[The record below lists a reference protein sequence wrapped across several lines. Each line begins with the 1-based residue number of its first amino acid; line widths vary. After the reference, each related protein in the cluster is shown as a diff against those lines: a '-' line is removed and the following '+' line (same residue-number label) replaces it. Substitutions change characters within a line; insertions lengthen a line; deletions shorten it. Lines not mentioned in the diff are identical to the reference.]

1 MRRYALI
8 ILVAALW
15 SLAMARDGLDAWV
28 DRAPMPDLRV
38 ELSVE
43 VRDRHGALLRAY
55 TVDNGRWRMGA
66 RVEDVDPTYLDLLI
80 AYEDR
85 RFYTH
90 NGVDPR
96 AMLRAAWQSLRAGR
110 VVSGASTLTMQT
122 ARLIE
127 DGPTGEWGGKIR
139 QMRLALALERRLSK
153 RDILNLYLIHAPFG
167 GNVEGIRAASLMW
180 FAKPPARLTPA
191 EAALLVAL
199 PQSPETRRPDRH
211 LPTAIAA
218 RDRVLARG
226 EMAGLFDADTTAAA
240 RREGVPRAM
249 SDMPILAPHLS
260 DMARADK
267 SVNSVHILTI
277 EATLQA
283 HLQTLLAEAMLGQ
296 DPHVSAAL
304 VVADHQT
311 GQVLAAIGAADFTDV
326 DRRGFVNMLTA
337 SRSPASTL
345 KPFVYG
351 LAFDD
356 GLAHPE
362 TRIVDRPVRFD
373 TYAPQ
378 NFDGEFRGDITL
390 RRALHL
396 SLNTP
401 VVQVLDRFGPARLM
415 QTLRD
420 SGAAPEL
427 SGGQPGL
434 AIALGGLGVSLMDLV
449 QAYGAL
455 GNGGVARPLVWRMG
469 EEVEEGPRLIGETAA
484 WYVTDIL
491 RETPR
496 PVNAPTGDIAYK
508 TGTSYGHR
516 DAWAIGYDARH
527 VIGVWIGRPDGTSV
541 PGAFG
546 AEAAAP
552 ILFQAFGILKPA
564 PDRFAAP
571 PEQALIVSTGEL
583 PPPLRR
589 FGVAPSDLNPTRAGL
604 SIAFPPDGARLRS
617 DGGGVPLRL
626 MDGVPPF
633 AVLVNGVPVAPVLRG
648 RDMMLPD
655 MRRGFSDLSVIDADG
670 TAVQI
675 TVEVE

>member
-8 ILVAALW
+8 ILVCALW
-15 SLAMARDGLDAWV
+15 SLAMARDGFDTWV
-28 DRAPMPDLRV
+28 DATPIPDLRA

-43 VRDRHGALLRAY
+43 VRDRHGELLRAY
-55 TVDNGRWRMGA
+55 TVDDGRWRMGA
-66 RVEDVDPTYLDLLI
+66 RVEDVDPAYLDLLI

-90 NGVDPR
+90 HGVDPR

-153 RDILNLYLIHAPFG
+153 REILNLYLIHAPFG

-180 FAKPPARLTPA
+180 FSKPPARLTPA

-211 LPTAIAA
+211 LATAIAA

-249 SDMPILAPHLS
+249 SDMPALAPHLS
-260 DMARADK
+260 DVARAGE
-267 SVNSVHILTI
+267 VINNVHYLTV

-283 HLQTLLAEAMLGQ
+283 RLQTLLAEAMLGQ

-337 SRSPASTL
+337 SRSPGSTL

-401 VVQVLDRFGPARLM
+401 VVQVLDRLGPARLM
-415 QTLRD
+415 QVLRD
-420 SGAAPEL
+420 SGATPEL

-469 EEVEEGPRLIGETAA
+469 EVPEEGPRLIGETAA

-527 VIGVWIGRPDGTSV
+527 VIGVWIGRPDGTPV

-552 ILFQAFGILKPA
+552 ILFQAFGILKPT

-589 FGVAPSDLNPTRAGL
+589 FGGAPSDLNPTRAGL

>member
-8 ILVAALW
+8 ILVVALW
-15 SLAMARDGLDAWV
+15 SMAAARDGFDAWV
-28 DRAPMPDLRV
+28 DATPMPDLRA

-43 VRDRHGALLRAY
+43 VRDRHGDLLRAY
-55 TVDNGRWRMGA
+55 TVDDGRWRMGA
-66 RVEDVDPTYLDLLI
+66 RVEDVDPAYLDLLI

-85 RFYTH
+85 RFYSH
-90 NGVDPR
+90 HGVDPR
-96 AMLRAAWQSLRAGR
+96 AILRAAWQSLRAGR
-110 VVSGASTLTMQT
+110 VVSGASTLSMQT

-127 DGPTGEWGGKIR
+127 DGPTGEWGGKVR
-139 QMRLALALERRLSK
+139 QMRLALALERRLTK

-167 GNVEGIRAASLMW
+167 GNVEGVRAASLMW

-211 LPTAIAA
+211 LATAIAA

-226 EMAGLFDADTTAAA
+226 QMAGLFDAETTAAA
-240 RREGVPRAM
+240 RREGVPRVM
-249 SDMPILAPHLS
+249 TDMPALAPHLS
-260 DMARADK
+260 DMAR
-267 SVNSVHILTI
+267 VGERLNNVHTLTV

-283 HLQTLLAEAMLGQ
+283 RLQAMLAEAMLGQ

-311 GQVLAAIGAADFTDV
+311 GQVVAAIGAADFTDV
-326 DRRGFVNMLTA
+326 DRRGFVNMLPA
-337 SRSPASTL
+337 ARSPGSTL

-356 GLAHPE
+356 GVAHPE

-390 RRALHL
+390 RRALQL

-401 VVQVLDRFGPARLM
+401 VVQVLDRLGPARLM
-415 QTLRD
+415 QVLRD
-420 SGAAPEL
+420 SGATPEL

-469 EEVEEGPRLIGETAA
+469 EVPEAGPRLIGETAA

-496 PVNAPTGDIAYK
+496 PVNARAGDIAYK

-527 VIGVWIGRPDGTSV
+527 VIGVWIGRPDGTPV

-564 PDRFAAP
+564 PDRFSAP

-604 SIAFPPDGARLRS
+604 SIAFPPDGARLRTN
-617 DGGGVPLRL
+617 GGGVPLRL

-648 RDMMLPD
+648 RDMILTD